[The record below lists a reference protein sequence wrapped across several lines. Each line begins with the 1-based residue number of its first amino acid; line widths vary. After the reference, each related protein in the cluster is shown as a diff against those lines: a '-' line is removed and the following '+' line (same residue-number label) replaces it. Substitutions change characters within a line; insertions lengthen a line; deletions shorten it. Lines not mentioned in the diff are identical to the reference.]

1 MHGPHPGFPMISLS
15 LTKNFLITTQIIKG
29 TYTVVVWGLCKDET
43 ILWDAVGGALVGK
56 VAHWTQ
62 NIDPPRKRAAL
73 HPHLE
78 DYLRAVSP

>member
-1 MHGPHPGFPMISLS
+1 MISLS

-43 ILWDAVGGALVGK
+43 ILWDAVGGALVGQ

-62 NIDPPRKRAAL
+62 NIDPPRKRADL
-73 HPHLE
+73 HPRLE
-78 DYLRAVSP
+78 VYLQSVFP